1 MLYFT
6 KDYSG
11 KGVYALMKQNKMRV
25 FLIVLAAVL
34 ALFVVRTFMTP
45 GHVPEDYVTPYYSSI
60 LSLLPPVVAIA
71 LALITKEVYSSLFLG
86 ILTGAMLYS
95 NGNLEL
101 AVNTMMYDENGRTA
115 ECFRISRTFLTPVF
129 SCSSSCSRQ

>member
-1 MLYFT
+1 
-6 KDYSG
+6 
-11 KGVYALMKQNKMRV
+11 MKQKRMRI
-25 FLIVLAAVL
+25 FLIVLAAIL

-101 AVNTMMYDENGRTA
+101 AVNTMMYNENGGMLPNLTD
-115 ECFRISRTFLTPVF
+115 ISHASILVF
-129 SCSSSCSRQ
+129 VVLLATVTTLMNKSL